1 MCVPVSRLT
10 GSRVIIIFILFIFA
24 ALFVALSANIAKKYL
39 VCILHIT
46 SRKTCSCVDLIIE
59 MWNCRHE
66 LNSGVARIFPISAG
80 IPGVPIWLL
89 VISWCRCLNFLLTY
103 RRRNGC
109 NCLKHNYHYGM
120 TRADFINRF
129 KKHINIDGKNQVAH
143 ADAALVN
150 VFINRYIVNST
161 LIMKCFNLILM
172 LKHWTCAELTL
183 IFIDY
188 VRSNSLYQ
196 ISGARFIKRSTH
208 VVTLRPS

>member
-1 MCVPVSRLT
+1 
-10 GSRVIIIFILFIFA
+10 
-24 ALFVALSANIAKKYL
+24 
-39 VCILHIT
+39 
-46 SRKTCSCVDLIIE
+46 

-89 VISWCRCLNFLLTY
+89 VISWCRFLNFLLTY

-161 LIMKCFNLILM
+161 LIMKCFNLNSHAKTLNMRRINTDLHRLCQIEFTISDLWGPFHQKEYTCRNFTTVVNMDLNQILSYTTVS
-172 LKHWTCAELTL
+172 LKGL
-183 IFIDY
+183 FQD
-188 VRSNSLYQ
+188 
-196 ISGARFIKRSTH
+196 
-208 VVTLRPS
+208 